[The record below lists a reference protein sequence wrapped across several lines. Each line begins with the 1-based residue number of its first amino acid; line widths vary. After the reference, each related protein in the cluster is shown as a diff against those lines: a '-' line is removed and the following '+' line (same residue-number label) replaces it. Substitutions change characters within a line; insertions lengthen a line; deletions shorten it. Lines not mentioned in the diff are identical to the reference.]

1 MQVNQ
6 KCTTGEPSE
15 PRYAFYDK
23 SKDAKNNGWVWFHR
37 DLLLDD
43 IINFYQDHF
52 KAYFGNGVPDGKG
65 FVCFGDSLVLYQ
77 YSPAGKDDKARD
89 HWVLL
94 LAWLPE
100 IKQTSDELNVLENEV
115 FQHVAS
121 GKDSV
126 PELLSVFDYQS
137 EIVKL
142 TYAGAE
148 AVVPSDKGRQYIQE
162 IKKRGAVNV
171 IFYREKPNGEAIIKT
186 QKRSNSQG

>member
-6 KCTTGEPSE
+6 KCTTGE

-43 IINFYQDHF
+43 IIKFYRDHF
-52 KAYFGNGVPDGKG
+52 QAYFGNGVPDGRG

-94 LAWLPE
+94 LAGLPE
-100 IKQTSDELNVLENEV
+100 IRQTSDAWTVLENGI
-115 FQHVAS
+115 FQHVKS
-121 GKDSV
+121 GKDTV
-126 PELLSVFDYQS
+126 PEQLSVFDYQS

-142 TYAGAE
+142 TYGGAK
-148 AVVPSDKGRQYIQE
+148 AVVTSDKARSYIQE
-162 IKKRGAVNV
+162 IENRGAVNI
-171 IFYREKPNGEAIIKT
+171 IFYREKPNGEAIIET
-186 QKRSNSQG
+186 QKKNNS

>member
-1 MQVNQ
+1 MQVNP
-6 KCTTGEPSE
+6 KCTNGEPPE

-37 DLLLDD
+37 DLVLDN
-43 IINFYQDHF
+43 IIKFYRDDFQAH
-52 KAYFGNGVPDGKG
+52 FGNGVPDGRG
-65 FVCFGDSLVLYQ
+65 FICVGDSLVLYQ

-100 IKQTSDELNVLENEV
+100 IKEASDAWNILENGV
-115 FQHVAS
+115 FKHVAS
-121 GKDSV
+121 GKDPV

-142 TYAGAE
+142 TYAGAA
-148 AVVPSDKGRQYIQE
+148 AVVPSDKGRLYIQE
-162 IKKRGAVNV
+162 IKNRGAVNV
-171 IFYREKPNGEAIIKT
+171 IFYREMPNGEAIIKT
-186 QKRSNSQG
+186 QKRSSS